1 MRLRVSHIRRLSL
14 NVTNVA
20 IIGASGYTG
29 LELLK
34 ILISHP
40 NFNIT
45 YVANSEGSMRLKDL
59 HPCLDGVY
67 ECDVQKADIDEIA
80 KNSELVFLALPHKT
94 AMAYVKPLLQKGL
107 KVVDLSADYRL
118 KLDVYEEHYCEHT
131 DKENLTHAVYGLPEL
146 FRQKIKSAKLI
157 ANPGCYPTTAI
168 LGALPF
174 MKYKKEDSAFIVDA
188 KSGVSGAGKK
198 LSDVTHFVN
207 VNDNFFA
214 YNPLGHRHAP
224 EIAEKLGI
232 DFENVSFVPH
242 LVPATRGMV
251 SSIYMQVNGDFD
263 PLAVLKEYYK
273 DEKFVR
279 IRENPVDMKNVAG
292 THFCDIFAKRKG
304 DTLFISCAIDNLLKG
319 ASSAAVA
326 NANLMM
332 GYDEHT
338 ALPII
343 AYVP

>member
-1 MRLRVSHIRRLSL
+1 MKA
-14 NVTNVA
+14 TNVA

-34 ILISHP
+34 ILINHP
-40 NFNIT
+40 NFNVT
-45 YVANSEGSMRLKDL
+45 YVANSEGSMKLGDL
-59 HPCLDGVY
+59 HPSLAAVY
-67 ECDVQKADIDEIA
+67 ECDVQKADIDEVA
-80 KNSELVFLALPHKT
+80 RVSELVFLALPHKT
-94 AMAYVKPLLQKGL
+94 AMAYVKPLLEKGL

-118 KLDVYEEHYCEHT
+118 ELDVYEKHYCEHT
-131 DKENLTHAVYGLPEL
+131 DKANLTHAVYGLPEL
-146 FRQKIKSAKLI
+146 FREKIKSAKLI
-157 ANPGCYPTTAI
+157 ANPGCYPTSVI
-168 LGALPF
+168 LGSLPF
-174 MKYKKEDSAFIVDA
+174 MKYKQENTPFIVDA

-207 VNDNFFA
+207 INDNLFA

-232 DFENVSFVPH
+232 DLLHVSFIPH
-242 LVPATRGMV
+242 LVPITRGMV
-251 SSIYMQVNGDFD
+251 SSIYMQVKGDFD

-279 IRENPVDMKNVAG
+279 IRENPVDMKSVAG
-292 THFCDIFAKRKG
+292 THFCDIFAKRNG
-304 DTLFISCAIDNLLKG
+304 DTLFISSAIDNLLKG

-332 GYDEHT
+332 GYEEHT
-338 ALPII
+338 ALPTI